1 MISVSDAAYELH
13 RSMMDDR
20 GKVYEQGELQRM
32 SGSAT
37 PQALM
42 AIVQELTNAK
52 LIKLLQQGTVVTF
65 QAVSM
70 EDASKVQA
78 MSADEEMV
86 YSYVEAAGREG
97 IWTKTIRAKT
107 NLHQQVVARCLK
119 NLESQRHIKAI
130 KSVKFPTRKIYMLS
144 SLEPSIEVTG
154 GPWFS
159 ESEMDTVFIS
169 KLMDIVW
176 AFIVEKS
183 FPREALNRSKIA
195 SQKTYPVSYRSY
207 PTVAE
212 VHRHIVSSGVST
224 VELELSDIRQL
235 CEVLVYD
242 DRLER
247 RDGGHSY
254 RATWKSVVAQA
265 NAGSVPDLDGFTEA
279 PCGRCPVFSLC
290 EDNGP
295 VNPKECIYLDKWIDL

>member
-1 MISVSDAAYELH
+1 MAQVSDAAFELH
-13 RSMMDDR
+13 RGMMDDSA
-20 GKVYEQGELQRM
+20 KLYQQSELQHM
-32 SGSAT
+32 SGSPT

-42 AIVQELTNAK
+42 KIVQELINAK
-52 LIKLLQQGTVVTF
+52 MVKLLQQGGTLAFQVV
-65 QAVSM
+65 SL
-70 EDASKVQA
+70 EEASKVQSL
-78 MSADEEMV
+78 SADEAMV

-119 NLESQRHIKAI
+119 TLEGHRYIKTV
-130 KSVKFPTRKIYMLS
+130 KSVKYPTRKIYMLS

-176 AFIVEKS
+176 VFTVERS
-183 FPREALNRSKIA
+183 FPRAALSRSKIT
-195 SQKTYPVSYRSY
+195 SQKSYAASYRSY
-207 PTVAE
+207 PTVQE
-212 VHRHIVSSGVST
+212 IHRHIVSSGVST
-224 VELELSDIRQL
+224 VELEISDIRQL

-242 DRLER
+242 NRLER
-247 RDGGHSY
+247 RDGGYTY
-254 RATWKSVVAQA
+254 RATWTSVVAQA
-265 NAGSVPDLDGFTEA
+265 NAGNMPDLDGYTEA

-290 EDNGP
+290 EENGP
-295 VNPKECIYLDKWIDL
+295 VNPDECVYYDKWLDL